1 MVDPNTLSS
10 LSWSDGFPYMFQC
23 FPTHP
28 WIPIYIYVYIFF
40 FSRCFLAFKPQLKAN
55 FGSFRFGPLPGRRE
69 WRGAHAL
76 PGRAQRLE
84 RHMPSRGPERCALS
98 PQPTGVERI
107 FPLIFTIKTPLFPV
121 QNVFFFSPMDFAMV
135 KTVSSRSLFGFS
147 DFAIPK
153 KSIMKHGMFE
163 KTRDFPMVFFARLG
177 DPEGSHGYCWAAGDA
192 CVGAPPRSTRRGKSP
207 GNHRDLRLKSMILG
221 LNADE

>member
-1 MVDPNTLSS
+1 M
-10 LSWSDGFPYMFQC
+10 
-23 FPTHP
+23 
-28 WIPIYIYVYIFF
+28 YIYFF
-40 FSRCFLAFKPQLKAN
+40 FPRCFLAFKPQLKAN

-121 QNVFFFSPMDFAMV
+121 QNVFFFFSH
-135 KTVSSRSLFGFS
+135 GFCHGENCFKS
-147 DFAIPK
+147 KFVWIFRFRNPK
-153 KSIMKHGMFE
+153 KKHHETWDVRKNEG
-163 KTRDFPMVFFARLG
+163 FPHGFF
-177 DPEGSHGYCWAAGDA
+177 CQ
-192 CVGAPPRSTRRGKSP
+192 VGRS
-207 GNHRDLRLKSMILG
+207 
-221 LNADE
+221 